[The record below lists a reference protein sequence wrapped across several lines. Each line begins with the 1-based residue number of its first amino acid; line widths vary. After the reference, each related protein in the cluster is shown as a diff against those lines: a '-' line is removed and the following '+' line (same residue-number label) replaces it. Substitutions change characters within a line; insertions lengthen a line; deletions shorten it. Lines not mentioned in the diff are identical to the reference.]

1 MTTLKPPFNDVM
13 TIYSN
18 DKIIQRKYI
27 LEKKQVCGEK
37 DIPMTIYSEGQ
48 MFWRQDIRKKRQ
60 VCAKMFNI
68 YILLGVKAIQMARYS
83 KEKIS

>member
-27 LEKKQVCGEK
+27 LEEEK
-37 DIPMTIYSEGQ
+37 NKCVE
-48 MFWRQDIRKKRQ
+48 RKIFQ
-60 VCAKMFNI
+60 
-68 YILLGVKAIQMARYS
+68 
-83 KEKIS
+83 